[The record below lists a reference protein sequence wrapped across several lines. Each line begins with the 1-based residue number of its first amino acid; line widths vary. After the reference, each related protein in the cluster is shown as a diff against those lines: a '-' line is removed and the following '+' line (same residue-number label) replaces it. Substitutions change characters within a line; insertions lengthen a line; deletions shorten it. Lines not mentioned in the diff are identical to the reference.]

1 MNAKRAVVAGVT
13 GTAVMTALL
22 LWAPAVGLPRLAIG
36 ALLSTFLAVFTA
48 VLDVGPAGGWVVHGL
63 IGIGL
68 AFLYA
73 GVFAARLPGRPFARG
88 LLYGL
93 LVFFLSQIVF
103 MPAVGG
109 GFFSRGDIA
118 MLIGSL
124 IGHLAYGGLVGA
136 IYGSPSPDEARPI
149 HPPRPIVAALVL
161 LALWSAPARAQSA
174 AGTEHPAGEAP
185 APTDQAINAGRSIFH
200 GNGTCH
206 ACHGADLKGG
216 AVAPSLRGPKWR
228 HIDGS
233 YTGIFDRIDHGQP
246 GTLMVA
252 HPGDISEAE
261 VAEVAAYVWAVS
273 QGKAKP

>member
-13 GTAVMTALL
+13 GTAVMTAFL

-36 ALLSTFLAVFTA
+36 ALLSSFLAVSAA
-48 VLDVGPAGGWVVHGL
+48 VLYVGPAAGWVLHAL

-73 GVFAARLPGRPFARG
+73 GVFATRLPGRPITKG
-88 LLYGL
+88 LLYGA
-93 LVFFLSQIVF
+93 LVFVAAQIVF

-109 GFFSRGDIA
+109 GFFSRGDVA
-118 MLIGSL
+118 MLVGSL
-124 IGHLAYGGLVGA
+124 LGHLAYGGLVGA
-136 IYGSPSPDEARPI
+136 IYGAPGAGEAGAIRVP
-149 HPPRPIVAALVL
+149 HPTTVALVL
-161 LALWSAPARAQSA
+161 LAAWAVPLRAQGSS
-174 AGTEHPAGEAP
+174 GSEHPGDAP
-185 APTDQAINAGRSIFH
+185 APSDQTIDAGRSIFH
-200 GNGTCH
+200 GKGTCH

-233 YTGIFDRIDHGQP
+233 YTAILDRIDHGLS

-261 VAEVAAYVWAVS
+261 VGEVAAYVWAVS